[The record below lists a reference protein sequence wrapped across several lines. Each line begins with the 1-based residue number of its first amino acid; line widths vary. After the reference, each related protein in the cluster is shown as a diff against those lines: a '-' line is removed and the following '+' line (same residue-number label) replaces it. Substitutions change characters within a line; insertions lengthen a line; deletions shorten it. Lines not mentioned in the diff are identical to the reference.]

1 VIGLKDSK
9 FNPSDAT
16 KSRLDDEKPFGQLG
30 RGIGTRPSPCA
41 PSHRLVRIADPPERA
56 PKCDDEKVA

>member
-16 KSRLDDEKPFGQLG
+16 KSRLDDEKPFGQ
-30 RGIGTRPSPCA
+30 
-41 PSHRLVRIADPPERA
+41 
-56 PKCDDEKVA
+56 